1 MQLIALFLQ
10 NAQPFTVKKQT
21 DAMLTASEST
31 KGLLEMGS

>member
-1 MQLIALFLQ
+1 MQLIAFAE

-21 DAMLTASEST
+21 DAMLITSDST